1 MSRPGFWAIGAQ
13 RSRNRALDVNFER
26 GPTPPPSPEAQGDMP
41 PSASAQAAGEP
52 PRHRRPKPRH
62 GGVESFDDAALLAEL
77 GDEGGD
83 EGADDGEE
91 THEELERRLR
101 REIAAMPD
109 TMALEEA
116 ALMRDLA
123 SMKEEPDEGDVLMA
137 QLMAEEEAERRAQ
150 EARKA
155 SASAS
160 ASSASS
166 APTAVIPDAAEIA
179 AMRDA
184 CLQEKREAVRLKR
197 AGDIDGAKEA
207 LRRAKAIAARADE
220 AEASAANAPPAREI
234 AGDAGD
240 ADDSSVETL
249 TRAVDAARREAVAH
263 KRAGDMVSARAALT
277 KSKELRVRLDAAV
290 AALEASRNT
299 ERDTEHAKDTPKA
312 DDVDTMIAEAIGT
325 VVKIISDDPDSK
337 VTARRKKP
345 QKDEGDSEPG
355 GDHDDDDDDDDAL
368 LRRELGDDYE
378 AQREH
383 WGGDYHEPEPESET
397 ELVAA
402 RVAELENL
410 VDVEKRTA
418 LERKRD
424 GDHEGARSAL
434 RAMKAAQAELADAS
448 AMFAALED

>member
-1 MSRPGFWAIGAQ
+1 
-13 RSRNRALDVNFER
+13 
-26 GPTPPPSPEAQGDMP
+26 MP
-41 PSASAQAAGEP
+41 PSASAQAADEP
-52 PRHRRPKPRH
+52 PRVRPKPRH
-62 GGVESFDDAALLAEL
+62 GGVDSFDDAALLAEL
-77 GDEGGD
+77 GD

-137 QLMAEEEAERRAQ
+137 QLMAEEEAERRAR

-207 LRRAKAIAARADE
+207 LRRAKAISARADE
-220 AEASAANAPPAREI
+220 AEASAANAPAREI

-355 GDHDDDDDDDDAL
+355 GDHDDDDDDDDDAL

-410 VDVEKRTA
+410 VDAEKRTA
-418 LERKRD
+418 LARKRA

-448 AMFAALED
+448 AMLAALED

>member
-1 MSRPGFWAIGAQ
+1 
-13 RSRNRALDVNFER
+13 
-26 GPTPPPSPEAQGDMP
+26 
-41 PSASAQAAGEP
+41 
-52 PRHRRPKPRH
+52 
-62 GGVESFDDAALLAEL
+62 
-77 GDEGGD
+77 
-83 EGADDGEE
+83 
-91 THEELERRLR
+91 
-101 REIAAMPD
+101 
-109 TMALEEA
+109 
-116 ALMRDLA
+116 MRDLA

-137 QLMAEEEAERRAQ
+137 QLLAEEEAERRAR

-207 LRRAKAIAARADE
+207 LRRAKAISARADE
-220 AEASAANAPPAREI
+220 AEASAANAPAREI

-249 TRAVDAARREAVAH
+249 RRAVDAARREAVAH

-277 KSKELRVRLDAAV
+277 KSKELRVRLDAAA

-418 LERKRD
+418 LARKRA

-448 AMFAALED
+448 AMLAALED

>member
-1 MSRPGFWAIGAQ
+1 M
-13 RSRNRALDVNFER
+13 
-26 GPTPPPSPEAQGDMP
+26 
-41 PSASAQAAGEP
+41 
-52 PRHRRPKPRH
+52 
-62 GGVESFDDAALLAEL
+62 ESFDDAALLAEL
-77 GDEGGD
+77 GDEGG
-83 EGADDGEE
+83 EGADGSDAEE

-137 QLMAEEEAERRAQ
+137 QLLAEEEAERRAR

-197 AGDIDGAKEA
+197 AGDIDGAKDA

-220 AEASAANAPPAREI
+220 AEASATNAPPAT
-234 AGDAGD
+234 DAGD
-240 ADDSSVETL
+240 VNTESVETL

-277 KSKELRVRLDAAV
+277 KSKELRVRLDAAA

-418 LERKRD
+418 LARKRA

-448 AMFAALED
+448 AMLAALED

>member
-1 MSRPGFWAIGAQ
+1 
-13 RSRNRALDVNFER
+13 
-26 GPTPPPSPEAQGDMP
+26 MP
-41 PSASAQAAGEP
+41 PSASAQAADEP
-52 PRHRRPKPRH
+52 PRVRPKPRH
-62 GGVESFDDAALLAEL
+62 GGVDSFDDAALLAEL
-77 GDEGGD
+77 GD

-137 QLMAEEEAERRAQ
+137 QLLAEEEAERRAR

-220 AEASAANAPPAREI
+220 AEASATNAPAREI

-277 KSKELRVRLDAAV
+277 KSKELRVRLDAAA

-355 GDHDDDDDDDDAL
+355 GDHDDDDDDDDDAL

-418 LERKRD
+418 LERKRA

-448 AMFAALED
+448 AMLAALED

>member
-1 MSRPGFWAIGAQ
+1 
-13 RSRNRALDVNFER
+13 
-26 GPTPPPSPEAQGDMP
+26 MP
-41 PSASAQAAGEP
+41 PSASAQAADEP
-52 PRHRRPKPRH
+52 PRVRPKPRH
-62 GGVESFDDAALLAEL
+62 GGVDSFDDAALLAEL
-77 GDEGGD
+77 GD

-137 QLMAEEEAERRAQ
+137 QLMAEEEAERRAR

-220 AEASAANAPPAREI
+220 AEASATNAPAREI

-240 ADDSSVETL
+240 ADDSSVDTL

-355 GDHDDDDDDDDAL
+355 GDHDDDDDDDDDAL

-383 WGGDYHEPEPESET
+383 WGGDYHEPEPESEA

-418 LERKRD
+418 LERKRA

-448 AMFAALED
+448 AMLAALED

>member
-1 MSRPGFWAIGAQ
+1 
-13 RSRNRALDVNFER
+13 
-26 GPTPPPSPEAQGDMP
+26 MP
-41 PSASAQAAGEP
+41 PSASAQAADEP
-52 PRHRRPKPRH
+52 PRVRPKPRH
-62 GGVESFDDAALLAEL
+62 GGVDSFDDAALLAEL
-77 GDEGGD
+77 GD

-137 QLMAEEEAERRAQ
+137 QLMAEEEAERRAR

-207 LRRAKAIAARADE
+207 LRRAKAISARADE
-220 AEASAANAPPAREI
+220 AEASAANAPAREI

-290 AALEASRNT
+290 ASREASRNT
-299 ERDTEHAKDTPKA
+299 ERETEHAEDTPKA

-418 LERKRD
+418 LERKRA

>member
-1 MSRPGFWAIGAQ
+1 
-13 RSRNRALDVNFER
+13 
-26 GPTPPPSPEAQGDMP
+26 MP
-41 PSASAQAAGEP
+41 PSASAQAADEP
-52 PRHRRPKPRH
+52 PRVRHKPRH
-62 GGVESFDDAALLAEL
+62 GGVDSFDDAALLAEL
-77 GDEGGD
+77 GD

-137 QLMAEEEAERRAQ
+137 QLMAEEEAERRAR

-220 AEASAANAPPAREI
+220 AEASATNAPAREI

-277 KSKELRVRLDAAV
+277 KSKELRVRLDAAA

-345 QKDEGDSEPG
+345 QKDEGDSEPC
-355 GDHDDDDDDDDAL
+355 GDHDDDDDDDDDAL

-418 LERKRD
+418 LERKRA

-448 AMFAALED
+448 AMLAALED